1 MDETTQA
8 AIIDALEEMVA
19 EVAPELHGRHM
30 YGGQMLEH
38 EPGVAATAVGGYFGY
53 KNHVSFEFSHGVQL
67 LDPNGF
73 LEGGGKARRH
83 LKLHSVADI
92 GAKDCADFLAQA
104 VALG

>member
-38 EPGVAATAVGGYFGY
+38 EAGVAATAVGGYFGY
-53 KNHVSFEFSHGVQL
+53 NAHVSFEFSHGARL
-67 LDPNGF
+67 SDPNGH
-73 LEGGGKARRH
+73 LEGKGKARRH
-83 LKLHSVADI
+83 VKLRSVADI
-92 GAKDCADFLAQA
+92 KAKGCAGFLAQA